1 MNTMIIAAAA
11 VAAVLGAG
19 SVAYAG
25 QGIPNLPAQPIVA
38 QADTGVMGQSYPTF
52 TGVPHQLVALRFAA
66 NTAGQDYPRFA
77 PVTAVPAVGST
88 VEYAQLPANAK
99 PRG

>member
-1 MNTMIIAAAA
+1 MNKMIVVAA

-25 QGIPNLPAQPIVA
+25 EGIPNLPAQPIVA
-38 QADTGVMGQSYPTF
+38 QVDTGVMGQSDPHF
-52 TGVPHQLVALRFAA
+52 TGVPHQLVALQFAA

-77 PVTAVPAVGST
+77 PVTAVPAAGST
-88 VEYAQLPANAK
+88 VEYAQGSARAK